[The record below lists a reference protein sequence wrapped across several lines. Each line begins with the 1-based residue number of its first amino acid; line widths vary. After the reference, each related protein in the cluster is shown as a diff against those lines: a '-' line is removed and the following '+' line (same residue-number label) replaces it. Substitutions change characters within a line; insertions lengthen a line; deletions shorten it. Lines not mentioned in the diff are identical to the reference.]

1 MPVAGAARPP
11 PFNGIL
17 ASMIAS
23 AADRT
28 NAAAR
33 ADADRVADGGVDGA
47 ARTPAALPDGL
58 FFHRV
63 TKSFGGTR
71 ALTDVT
77 MNVGRGEI
85 VALLGENGAG
95 KSTLIKILGGIHA
108 PDAGDVVIDRVPYRH
123 TPGNARVRQPV
134 AFIHQDLGLIEWMSI
149 SENIAMAGG
158 YARRGPF
165 IDRRAGERATR
176 EALARVGCDFP
187 PSMRVGRLTR
197 AEKSMVAIARA
208 LAVEC
213 DFLVL
218 DEPTASLPAQDVRDL
233 FTVLRQLRE
242 GGVGMIYVSHRLD
255 EVFEIADRV
264 VVLRDGRTVGVRD
277 VAHTTPEEL
286 VDLIVGRKPRRH
298 VRPDLRDEAPVLAV
312 RNLRS
317 AHAGPVS
324 LDIRRGEVL
333 GLVGLRGAGQED
345 IGRCLFGTEPFEGGM
360 TLDGA
365 PHAPASP
372 GEAMRAGIGLIPRDR
387 VVESLATALS
397 IRENVYVN
405 PSATGRGALSFLAR
419 GTETARARA
428 VGESVGLR
436 PNDPELAIDALS
448 GGNQQKVVVGRWL
461 AHANKVLIAED
472 PTAGVD
478 VGAKAEIY
486 ALLNDAL
493 GAGVAVVVI
502 STDFEEVATICHRA
516 LVFNRGEI
524 VSRLEGIHLTTEA
537 LVQAAS
543 AGEIGHHDKPGP
555 DLPPSPAVPL
565 APPSAT
571 GAPPR

>member
-1 MPVAGAARPP
+1 MS
-11 PFNGIL
+11 
-17 ASMIAS
+17 ASTAETVIA
-23 AADRT
+23 
-28 NAAAR
+28 
-33 ADADRVADGGVDGA
+33 
-47 ARTPAALPDGL
+47 PKLPDGL
-58 FFHRV
+58 FFNRIS
-63 TKSFGGTR
+63 KSFGGTH
-71 ALTDVT
+71 ALRSVT
-77 MNVGRGEI
+77 MNVRRGEI

-95 KSTLIKILGGIHA
+95 KSTLIKILGGIHSS
-108 PDAGDVVIDRVPYRH
+108 DTGDVVIDRTPYRH
-123 TPGNARVRQPV
+123 TPGNASVRQPV

-149 SENIAMAGG
+149 AENIAMASG

-165 IDRRAGERATR
+165 IDRSACERATR
-176 EALARVGCDFP
+176 SALAKVGCDFS

-208 LAVEC
+208 LAVDC

-218 DEPTASLPAQDVRDL
+218 DEPTASLPSRDVSDL
-233 FTVLRQLRE
+233 FTVLRQLRRDN
-242 GGVGMIYVSHRLD
+242 VGMVYVSHRLD

-264 VVLRDGRTVGVRD
+264 VVLRDGETVGVRD
-277 VAHTTPEEL
+277 VAHTSPEEL
-286 VDLIVGRKPRRH
+286 VDLIVGRKPRLH
-298 VRPDLRDEAPVLAV
+298 VRPELRDEAPVLTI
-312 RNLRS
+312 RELRS
-317 AHAGPVS
+317 AHVGPVS

-345 IGRCLFGTEPFEGGM
+345 IGRCLFGTVACAGSM
-360 TLDGA
+360 VLDGH

-372 GEAMRAGIGLIPRDR
+372 VAAMRAGIGLIPRDR

-397 IRENVYVN
+397 IRENFYIN
-405 PSATGRGALSFLAR
+405 PSATGRGSLAFLTHGREAD
-419 GTETARARA
+419 RARA
-428 VGESVGLR
+428 AGQSVGLR
-436 PNDPELAIDALS
+436 PNDPELAIDSLS

-461 AHANKVLIAED
+461 AHGNKVLIAED

-493 GAGVAVVVI
+493 QAGVAVVVI

-524 VSRLEGIHLTTEA
+524 VSRLAGIHLTTEA

-543 AGEIGHHDKPGP
+543 VGDLATHDAG
-555 DLPPSPAVPL
+555 LPSP
-565 APPSAT
+565 
-571 GAPPR
+571 